1 MGEVGIGAIAAIDSR
16 IAHIQS
22 RIAQV
27 SRPGPSF
34 ATVLGEAVLAELRPT
49 TSPATASPAALGSLT
64 GLTGPAAPGAA
75 AAEVGSGRALVDAGG
90 VPVELKGYGNGK
102 VPAAALSEVAGTSHR
117 LWAPAARSLE
127 ALLATARTEG
137 VTIGITD
144 SYRTYETQVDLVRR
158 KGLYS
163 QGGLAA
169 TPGTSKH
176 GWGIAVDLRLDHA
189 AQTWMRQNA
198 GRFGFVENVARE
210 PWHWQYVPTH

>member
-1 MGEVGIGAIAAIDSR
+1 VEAVVAIGQRVAQ
-16 IAHIQS
+16 IQS

-27 SRPGPSF
+27 SAPPVDF
-34 ATVLGEAVLAELRPT
+34 ETVLGAAVVAEVERTTQPSAPLA
-49 TSPATASPAALGSLT
+49 AAFAL
-64 GLTGPAAPGAA
+64 PGATTTTG
-75 AAEVGSGRALVDAGG
+75 VGGGGALVDAKG
-90 VPVELKGYGNGK
+90 VPLELKAYGNGK
-102 VPAAALSEVAGTSHR
+102 IPSSALSPIAGTSHA
-117 LWAPAARSLE
+117 LWAPAARSFE
-127 ALLATARTEG
+127 ALLAAARAAG

-169 TPGTSKH
+169 KPGTSMH
-176 GWGIAVDLRLDHA
+176 GWGVAVDLRLDA
-189 AQTWMRQNA
+189 TAQAWMRTNA